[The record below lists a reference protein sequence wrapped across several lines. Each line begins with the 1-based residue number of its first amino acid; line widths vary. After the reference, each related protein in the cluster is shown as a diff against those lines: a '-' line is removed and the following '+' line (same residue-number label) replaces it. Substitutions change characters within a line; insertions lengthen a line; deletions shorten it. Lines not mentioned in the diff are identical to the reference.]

1 MLFRSSK
8 TETGNVLFFK
18 IPWKYTD
25 EEIAKFDENNQL
37 QLKKFNQ
44 VVLVDNSIPVLFLQ
58 LEELAKAVYE
68 NVRKMNGP
76 VERESYGIDMNKIT
90 ARMVRT
96 YLAFAGG
103 EINKGVCLKALRGDL
118 NFVKRQMKLVTDLKI
133 WQPKVCARLGN
144 IVIQIQEIIE
154 REKMIA

>member
-1 MLFRSSK
+1 M
-8 TETGNVLFFK
+8 
-18 IPWKYTD
+18 
-25 EEIAKFDENNQL
+25 
-37 QLKKFNQ
+37 
-44 VVLVDNSIPVLFLQ
+44 LFLQ

-76 VERESYGIDMNKIT
+76 VERESYGIDMNKMT
-90 ARMVRT
+90 ARMVRA

-103 EINKGVCLKALRGDL
+103 EINRESCLRTLKSDL

-154 REKMIA
+154 REEKIA